1 MNETCRVLLISGS
14 LRSGSTNTALLRTV
28 EAVAPDGLVAVLYEG
43 LGDLPLF
50 NPDDDVDPVHP
61 AVAGLRAQIQSA
73 DALLISTPE
82 YAGALPGSFKNLLE
96 WTVGGGDIYTKP
108 VAWINASTSPA
119 GAVDAHHSLRVVL
132 GYIGAAIVESA
143 CVHVPVP
150 RDAVGAD
157 GLVADPLTRERLAE
171 ILTRLAGYIAVR
183 RDESAAEQV
192 T

>member
-28 EAVAPDGLVAVLYEG
+28 QAVAPDGLVAVLYEG

-50 NPDDDVDPVHP
+50 NPDDDVDPLHP

-96 WTVGGGDIYTKP
+96 WTVGGGEIYTKP
-108 VAWINASTSPA
+108 VAWVNASSSPT
-119 GAVDAHHSLRVVL
+119 GATNAHQSLRVVL
-132 GYIGAAIVESA
+132 GYVGASIVESA
-143 CVHVPVP
+143 CAHVPIT

-157 GLVADPLTRERLAE
+157 GLVADPLTRGRLAE
-171 ILTRLAGYIAVR
+171 ILTELARYVAES
-183 RDESAAEQV
+183 RDEGVTEQV